1 MDGHFVLQ
9 LGGAFLAAFLAG
21 AINSVAG
28 GGTMISF
35 PILLAL
41 GLPPLIANA
50 TNTVGIWP
58 GSLGSIWGFRQELAR
73 VPKFY
78 RWLMIPALIGGAF
91 GAVLLRHTSSEAFE
105 HIVPWLLIFAT
116 ILFIIQAPVR
126 ERLLKSL
133 GTESGRSR
141 AAIIAAVALQLLVSV
156 YGGYFGAGMSILM
169 LTALGIMGLTDM
181 LEMTAMTS
189 FLSIAINGIA
199 GVIFA
204 FSGLVYWP
212 YIAVMAIGAVV
223 GGYGA
228 AGVARKVG
236 KVAIRRLVIF
246 VGITLSIVMFVKI
259 LR

>member
-1 MDGHFVLQ
+1 MDWHFILQ

-73 VPKFY
+73 VPKFF
-78 RWLMIPALIGGAF
+78 RWLMIPALIGGAI
-91 GAVLLRHTSSEAFE
+91 GAVLLRHTSSATFE

-126 ERLLKSL
+126 ERLLKNL
-133 GTESGRSR
+133 GASGRGHR
-141 AAIIAAVALQLLVSV
+141 VIVAAIILQLLVSI

-169 LTALGIMGLTDM
+169 LTALGLMGLTDM

-204 FSGLVYWP
+204 ISGLVYWP

-228 AGVARKVG
+228 AGLARKVG

-246 VGITLSIVMFVKI
+246 VGITLSVVMFIKI